1 MGTCKIASAPKAN
14 KIELKT
20 GWLKLKE
27 LIGILKPVIMTP
39 KQIALLDCACKMAGI
54 DSSVIKAEN
63 PSKRSGEKAAP
74 LM

>member
-1 MGTCKIASAPKAN
+1 MGICKIASAPKVN

-39 KQIALLDCACKMAGI
+39 KQIALLDCACKWQVSIRALSKLRI
-54 DSSVIKAEN
+54 RLSVAV
-63 PSKRSGEKAAP
+63 KRQ
-74 LM
+74 LR